1 MAQPRFNSTR
11 IRILVVED
19 NPADRVLLKQRLGCI
34 TEPIHSGFAETLEEA
49 RRMRDRQWDII
60 LLDLHLPGSRGFETL
75 ELAQKIFPKTP
86 IIVLTGLKDEVL
98 GSQAMQAGAQDYLVK
113 NDYNASIL
121 ERTIRH
127 SRERFKLL
135 ADLAAQRSRLDD
147 ILEHTSEGVVAVNP
161 LKQVVFANRAAL
173 GILGK
178 DLETLRSQPWP
189 LDLESTHPFR
199 HTIDQGERG
208 EVIAEV
214 RTTRTTDRS
223 DRLYLCSLRDVTEE
237 ARLQLGLIEREKMAA
252 VGELSSGIA
261 HEFNNLLA
269 AVQANIELMMLRDP
283 SDELGQN
290 ILTALDRGKTLV
302 QDLMT
307 FNPHKA
313 PQKGR
318 TQLGKYFSANRAV
331 IDKLLGH
338 GINFEIG
345 ESSDNWAVPMGPG
358 MLNQVVINLAVNSR
372 DAMRQGGTF
381 KISFSEKPLP
391 TYLEPEAPDLS
402 ELKWV
407 RISFSDSGCGMS
419 EEVRRRVFDAFFTTK
434 GRKGNGLGLTA
445 VYNLVRDS
453 GGDIEVESKEGVGTT
468 FHVWLPCYEL
478 VEKSS
483 FEHEPVAVDD
493 DSEPLR
499 VLFVE
504 DEDLLRMA
512 MSSYL
517 DTRGYDVTSV
527 ADGQAALDAIELT
540 TKSFDAVISDQV
552 MPRLN
557 GTEFIERAMP
567 LLPNAAFILTSAYE
581 IRMIGKDWPLFD
593 RVRFLPKPYH
603 GHALHDLIVQQIAR
617 HRRSTTPP
625 VSPANH
631 S

>member
-1 MAQPRFNSTR
+1 VADPRFSSQR

-34 TEPIHSGFAETLEEA
+34 TEQLHSGFAETLEEA
-49 RRMRDRQWDII
+49 RRMRDRHWDII

-75 ELAQKIFPKTP
+75 EQAQTIFPDTP
-86 IIVLTGLKDEVL
+86 IVVLTGLKDEVL
-98 GSQAMQAGAQDYLVK
+98 GAQAMQAGAQDYLVK
-113 NDYNASIL
+113 SDYNAASL

-135 ADLAAQRSRLDD
+135 KALDSQRTRLNE
-147 ILEHTSEGVVAVNP
+147 ILEHTSEGIVAVNED
-161 LKQVVFANRAAL
+161 KAVVFANRAAL
-173 GILGK
+173 GILGVELSALQDK
-178 DLETLRSQPWP
+178 PWP
-189 LDLESTHPFR
+189 LELQSANAFR
-199 HTIDQGERG
+199 HTVEHPERG

-214 RTTRTTDRS
+214 RTTRTGAAT

-269 AVQANIELMMLRDP
+269 AVQANIELMLLRDP
-283 SDELGQN
+283 KDELGQN

-318 TQLGKYFSANRAV
+318 TQVGKYFSANRAV
-331 IDKLLGH
+331 IGKLLGP
-338 GINFEIG
+338 GITLKTG
-345 ESSDNWAVPMGPG
+345 EAPDDWAVPMGPG
-358 MLNQVVINLAVNSR
+358 MLNQVVINLAVNAR
-372 DAMRQGGTF
+372 DAMKNGGTF
-381 KISFSEKPLP
+381 EIDFDQKPLP
-391 TYLEPEAPDLS
+391 DHLHPDGVDPH
-402 ELKWV
+402 EQDWIQV
-407 RISFSDSGCGMS
+407 SFVDTGIGMS
-419 EEVRRRVFDAFFTTK
+419 EEVCARVFDAFFTTK

-453 GGDIEVESKEGVGTT
+453 GGEIEVSSEEGVGTR
-468 FHVWLPCYEL
+468 FQLWLPCYNLEKQKIADKGTLEL
-478 VEKSS
+478 GSDE
-483 FEHEPVAVDD
+483 EPV
-493 DSEPLR
+493 R

-527 ADGQAALDAIELT
+527 ADGRAALDAIELT
-540 TKSFDAVISDQV
+540 KKPFDAVVSDQV
-552 MPRLN
+552 MPRLS
-557 GTEFIERAMP
+557 GTDFIEKAVP
-567 LLPNAAFILTSAYE
+567 LLPQAAFILTSAYE
-581 IRMIGKDWPLFD
+581 IRMIGKDWPLFE

-603 GHALHDLIVQQIAR
+603 GHDLHDLIVKQISRAR
-617 HRRSTTPP
+617 ETPAST
-625 VSPANH
+625 N
-631 S
+631 